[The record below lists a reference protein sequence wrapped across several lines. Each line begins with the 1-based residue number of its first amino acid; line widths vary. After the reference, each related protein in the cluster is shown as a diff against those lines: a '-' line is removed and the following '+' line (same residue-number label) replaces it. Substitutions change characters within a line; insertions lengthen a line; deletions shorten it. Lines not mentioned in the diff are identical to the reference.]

1 MTESIHPDTTIGAVA
16 LAVADLGRSLAYY
29 QEVIGLRLHRQEAGT
44 AYLGVGGPDLLIL
57 TEKPGA
63 RAVRGT
69 SGLYH
74 FAILTPSRLDLAK
87 SLRRLAE
94 TGTRIGGFADH
105 AVSEAIYLSDP
116 DGNGIEIYRDRPR
129 EAWPY
134 RDGQLQM
141 TTEALDVEGVLA
153 ELEGKAW
160 SWNGL
165 HPDTTIGHIHL
176 HVGDLEAAEAF
187 YTQVLGFDLITRYGP
202 SAGFVSAGGY
212 HHHIGF
218 NTWAGVGAPLPP
230 ADAAGLRWYEI
241 RLPNAAEVEKVVGR
255 VRQAG
260 LPVDEQGDGF
270 LARDPAE
277 NGIVLTSRRQQGK

>member
-1 MTESIHPDTTIGAVA
+1 MPESIHPDTTIGAVA
-16 LAVADLGRSLAYY
+16 LTVADLGRSLAFY
-29 QEVIGLRLHRQEAGT
+29 QDVIGLRLQRQEDGT

-57 TEKPGA
+57 KERPGA
-63 RAVRGT
+63 QAVRGT

-74 FAILTPSRLDLAK
+74 FAILTPSRLALAK
-87 SLRRLAE
+87 SLRQLVE

-129 EAWPY
+129 QEWPY
-134 RDGQLQM
+134 RNGELQM
-141 TTEALDVEGVLA
+141 TTEALDVEAILA
-153 ELEGKAW
+153 QLEGKEW

-176 HVGDLEAAEAF
+176 HVGDLDAAEAF

-218 NTWAGVGAPLPP
+218 NTWAGVGVPPPP
-230 ADAAGLRWYEI
+230 AGAAGLRWYEV
-241 RLPNAAEVEKVVGR
+241 RLPNTAELDKVAAR
-255 VRQAG
+255 LQQAG
-260 LPVDEQGDGF
+260 LPVSEEEDGF
-270 LARDPAE
+270 MVRDPAE
-277 NGIVLTSRRQQGK
+277 NAILLTANHN

>member
-1 MTESIHPDTTIGAVA
+1 MSESIHPDTSIGAVA
-16 LAVADLGRSLAYY
+16 LTVADLGRSLAYY
-29 QEVIGLRLHRQEAGT
+29 QEVIGLRLHRQEEQT

-57 TEKPGA
+57 TERPGA

-69 SGLYH
+69 TGLYH
-74 FAILTPSRLDLAK
+74 FAILTPSRLALAK

-129 EAWPY
+129 EEWPY
-134 RDGQLQM
+134 RNGELQM
-141 TTEALDVEGVLA
+141 TTVALDVEGVLA
-153 ELEGKAW
+153 ELEGKPW

-176 HVGDLEAAEAF
+176 HVGNLEEAEAF
-187 YTQVLGFDLITRYGP
+187 YTQVLGFDLVTRYGP
-202 SAGFVSAGGY
+202 SAAFVSAGDY

-218 NTWAGVGAPLPP
+218 NTWAGVGVPP
-230 ADAAGLRWYEI
+230 PPDDAAGLRWYEI
-241 RLPNAAEVEKVVGR
+241 RLPSAAERDRVVAR
-255 VRQAG
+255 VREAG
-260 LPVDEQGDGF
+260 LAVGERPDGF
-270 LARDPAE
+270 MVRDPAE
-277 NGIVLTSRRQQGK
+277 NGILLTS